1 MQQLEQLRSSIRM
14 LEDLQAVVRTMKA
27 MARVAVRRYE
37 TVRESLEGY
46 AANVDL
52 ALHAFLQDRRFQESA
67 GLPPFLTAAA
77 TAAPAGVGVILF
89 GSDQGLCGT
98 FNERVMSRHRA
109 LLQELDRE
117 GGICRQAVVGR
128 RLAALLAAADEGGE
142 RSFALPHAVEGI
154 TRLIQDLL
162 LLIEEWRFGGAPLD
176 QLLLVHHR
184 VTGTARSET
193 VVVQLLPLERA
204 WLQHLWEKPWDSR
217 SRPLLVGDPTEL
229 FRTIVREIITVSL
242 HRAAVES
249 LASENAARLAAMHSA
264 ESNLEERL
272 GELNHA
278 YRRER
283 QNAITTELLDVVA
296 GFEALQQQEEP

>member
-1 MQQLEQLRSSIRM
+1 MQQLEQLRSSIRL

-37 TVRESLEGY
+37 TVRESLQGY
-46 AANVDL
+46 GASVDL
-52 ALHAFLQDRRFQESA
+52 ALHAFLQDRRFQERA
-67 GLPPFLTAAA
+67 GLPSFLTGAPGG
-77 TAAPAGVGVILF
+77 APAGVGVILF

-109 LLQELDRE
+109 LLRDLDTAR
-117 GGICRQAVVGR
+117 GPCRRAVVGR
-128 RLAALLAAADEGGE
+128 RLAALLAADGAADP
-142 RSFALPHAVEGI
+142 SFALPHAVEGI

-162 LLIEEWRFGGAPLD
+162 LLIEEWRFGGDPLD

-184 VTGTARSET
+184 VEGTARSEP
-193 VVVQLLPLERA
+193 VVTQLLPLERG
-204 WLQHLWEKPWDSR
+204 WLQHLWDKPWDSR
-217 SRPLLVGDPTEL
+217 SRPLLVGDPTDL
-229 FRTIVREIITVSL
+229 FRRIVRELITVSL

-264 ESNLEERL
+264 ERNLEERL
-272 GELNHA
+272 GELNQA

-283 QNAITTELLDVVA
+283 QNAITSELLDVVA
-296 GFEALQQQEEP
+296 GFEALQRRETP

>member
-27 MARVAVRRYE
+27 MARVAVSRYE
-37 TVRESLEGY
+37 TVRESLQGY
-46 AANVDL
+46 GANVDL
-52 ALHAFLQDRRFQESA
+52 ALHAFLQDRRFQERA
-67 GLPPFLTAAA
+67 GLPSFLIGAAGP
-77 TAAPAGVGVILF
+77 PAGVGVILF

-98 FNERVMSRHRA
+98 FNERVLSRHRE
-109 LLQELDRE
+109 LLRDLDLE
-117 GGICRQAVVGR
+117 GGTCRRAVVGQ
-128 RLAALLAAADEGGE
+128 RLAALLAAADGAGDPG
-142 RSFALPHAVEGI
+142 FALPHAVEGI

-162 LLIEEWRFGGAPLD
+162 LLIEEWRFGDDPLD

-184 VTGTARSET
+184 VEGTARSEP
-193 VVVQLLPLERA
+193 VVIQLLPLERG
-204 WLQHLWEKPWDSR
+204 WLQHLWDRPWDSR
-217 SRPLLVGDPTEL
+217 SRPLLLGEPTEL
-229 FRTIVREIITVSL
+229 FRMIVREIITVSL

-264 ESNLEERL
+264 ERNLEDRL

-283 QNAITTELLDVVA
+283 QNAITSELLDVVA
-296 GFEALQQQEEP
+296 GFEALQRKEEP